1 MKKENRLIHET
12 SPYLLQ
18 HAHNPADWYPWG
30 DEALDKAKAEDKPIL
45 LSIGYSSCHWC
56 HVMAH
61 ESFEDEDT
69 AQLMNENFINI
80 KVDREER
87 PDLDTIYMR
96 AVVAMTGR
104 GGWPLTVFLTPDGKP
119 FFGGTYFPPEDRHGL
134 PSFRR
139 ALQSVSQIYR
149 ERKDDILDSAQGI
162 LDHIVQQDVSPGVPR
177 AQLSLT
183 ALDEAVRTLNKNFD
197 QANGG
202 FGAAPKFPQAMVL
215 DFLLRDYHRSGNS
228 QALRIVE
235 RSLEKMAQGGIYD
248 QLGGGFHRY
257 SVDNKWLV
265 PHFEKMLYDNALL
278 SRLYLR
284 AYQATGK
291 PLYLRVVEETLEYV
305 LREMTSPEGGF
316 YSAQDADSEGEE
328 GKFFVW
334 TPAEIKAV
342 LGEEEGALF
351 NQYFAVTEEG
361 NFEGKNILSIPRYPD
376 VVAHL
381 AGVSVERLEEVI
393 IQGRRQLFEA
403 REQRV
408 RPGRDDKVITSWNGL
423 MLASFA
429 EAARILAR
437 EDYREAAVRNADFL
451 LRELHRDG
459 QLLRTYKDG
468 QAKVQGYLED
478 YAFLS
483 DGLLVLYE
491 ATFDERWFLEARAL
505 ADAMLSRFK
514 DQSGSGFYDTDGEGA
529 LITRPRSWDD
539 NAIPSGNSMA
549 ADILLRLSAL
559 TGETDYEKAAED
571 VLGAVSSAAAKHP
584 SAFGHLLSVLNFYLS
599 PPEEIA
605 IVGDPTADDT
615 QELLKVVYGHY
626 RPSKVVAVGVPK
638 DEGETVVPLL
648 AGRSQVDEQATAYV
662 CRRFTCHRPVNT
674 PHDLA
679 AQLGIEWEG

>member
-1 MKKENRLIHET
+1 MRKENRLIHET

-18 HAHNPADWYPWG
+18 HADNPVDWYPWG
-30 DEALDKAKAEDKPIL
+30 EEALEKARAEDKPIL

-61 ESFEDEDT
+61 ESFEDEDI
-69 AQLMNENFINI
+69 AQLMNDDFISI

-104 GGWPLTVFLTPDGKP
+104 GGWPLTVFLTPEGKP
-119 FFGGTYFPPEDRHGL
+119 FFGGTCFPAQDRHGL
-134 PSFRR
+134 PSFRNV
-139 ALQSVSQIYR
+139 LQSVSQAYR
-149 ERKDDILDSAQGI
+149 ERQDDILSSAQGI
-162 LDHIVQQDVSPGVPR
+162 LAHIVQQDVSPGVPG
-177 AQLSLT
+177 AELSLT
-183 ALDEAVRTLNKNFD
+183 TLDEAVRTLNKRFD
-197 QANGG
+197 RASGG
-202 FGAAPKFPQAMVL
+202 FGAAPKFPQAMSL
-215 DFLLRDYHRSGNS
+215 DFLLRDYHRTGNS

-235 RSLEKMAQGGIYD
+235 RSLEKMAKGGIYD

-291 PLYLRVVEETLEYV
+291 PLYRRIVEETLEYV

-316 YSAQDADSEGEE
+316 YSAQDADTEGEE

-334 TPAEIKAV
+334 TPDQIKAV

-351 NQYFAVTEEG
+351 NQYFSVSEEG
-361 NFEGKNILSIPRYPD
+361 NFEGKNVLSIPRYPD

-381 AGVSVERLEEVI
+381 AGISVERLEDVI
-393 IQGRRQLFEA
+393 ARGRQQLFAA
-403 REQRV
+403 RGQRV
-408 RPGRDDKVITSWNGL
+408 RPGRDEKVITSWNGL
-423 MLASFA
+423 MLASLA
-429 EAARILAR
+429 EAARFLDR
-437 EDYREAAVRNADFL
+437 EEYREAAVRNADFL
-451 LRELHRDG
+451 LRELRRDS

-478 YAFLS
+478 YASLS
-483 DGLLVLYE
+483 DGLLTLYE

-505 ADAMLSRFK
+505 ANAMLSRFQ
-514 DQSGSGFYDTDGEGA
+514 DQSRAGFYDTDGEEA
-529 LITRPRSWDD
+529 LITRTRSWED

-549 ADILLRLSAL
+549 ADVLLRLGAL
-559 TGETDYEKAAED
+559 TAEAGYEQE
-571 VLGAVSSAAAKHP
+571 AVDILRATSHAAARYP
-584 SAFGHLLSVLNFYLS
+584 SAFGHLLSALNFYLS

-615 QELLKVVYGHY
+615 RALVKVIYGHY
-626 RPSKVVAVGVPK
+626 RPSKVVALGLPK
-638 DEGETVVPLL
+638 DDGETVVPLL
-648 AGRSQVDEQATAYV
+648 AGRSQLQGRATAYV
-662 CRRFTCHRPVNT
+662 CRRFTCQRPVNT
-674 PHDLA
+674 PQELA
-679 AQLGIEWEG
+679 AQLGIQ